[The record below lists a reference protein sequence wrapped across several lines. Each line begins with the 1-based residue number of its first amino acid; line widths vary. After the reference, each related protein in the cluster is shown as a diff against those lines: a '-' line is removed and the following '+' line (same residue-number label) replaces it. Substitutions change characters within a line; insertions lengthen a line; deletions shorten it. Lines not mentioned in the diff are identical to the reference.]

1 MSEIWIIL
9 PEMFWIKLKPD
20 YKLLNCAPKHAI
32 LKGSQK
38 YSSCVYSYLHVYF
51 GFVSREAKPH
61 SHPKNLHELVP
72 GFGGLLACKINCNG
86 TKVSAAVKM
95 VSITCGKICHNY
107 FFSVP

>member
-1 MSEIWIIL
+1 
-9 PEMFWIKLKPD
+9 MFWIKLKPD

-95 VSITCGKICHNY
+95 VSKHVVKYVTII
-107 FFSVP
+107 FFPFPDMCLDIHL